1 MARRSSALPEKIAHD
16 LMQRIL
22 TGEFDDSNILPS
34 ERALQDA
41 YGVSR
46 TVVRE
51 ALKLLAARGLVTS
64 GTGQGAVISKNL
76 TAPALDALLLAFH
89 RAHVRL
95 EDLLSAR
102 LLIEPEIAA
111 LAAQHATSLQIRR
124 LLELSQAM
132 ASLALSD
139 QPAQA
144 ASRSYDVNAQF
155 HTLLAQASQNPV
167 LEIWIAILVG
177 IIWRQQNTVD
187 LGQPPEQH
195 ARTAAQHEAIVRAIA
210 AHDPAQAR
218 QAMIEHLTTTRQ
230 GLGDVPGS
238 LSGLI
243 QALYTPSKN

>member
-1 MARRSSALPEKIAHD
+1 MARRSSALPEKIAQD

-22 TGEFDDSNILPS
+22 AGEYDASNILPS
-34 ERALQDA
+34 ERALQES

-51 ALKLLAARGLVTS
+51 ALKLLAARGLVTT
-64 GTGQGAVISKNL
+64 GTGQGAVLSKNL

-89 RAHVRL
+89 RSHVRL
-95 EDLLSAR
+95 EDLLNAR

-132 ASLALSD
+132 AGLALSD
-139 QPAQA
+139 QPVQA
-144 ASRSYDVNAQF
+144 ASLSYDLNAQF

-167 LEIWIAILVG
+167 LEILITTLVG

-187 LGQPPEQH
+187 LDQPPKQH
-195 ARTAAQHEAIVRAIA
+195 TRTARQHEAIVQAIA
-210 AHDPAQAR
+210 ARDPTQAR
-218 QAMIEHLTTTRQ
+218 RAMIEHLETTRQ
-230 GLGDVPGS
+230 SLINVPGS
-238 LSGLI
+238 LGSLI
-243 QALYTPSKN
+243 QTLYMS

>member
-1 MARRSSALPEKIAHD
+1 MARRSSALPEKIAQD

-22 TGEFDDSNILPS
+22 AGEYDDSNILPP
-34 ERALQDA
+34 ERALQES

-51 ALKLLAARGLVTS
+51 ALKLLAARGLVTTGS
-64 GTGQGAVISKNL
+64 GQGAVLSKNL
-76 TAPALDALLLAFH
+76 TASALDALLLAFH

-95 EDLLSAR
+95 EDLLNAR

-111 LAAQHATSLQIRR
+111 LAAEHATSLQVRR
-124 LLELSQAM
+124 LLDLSQAM
-132 ASLALSD
+132 AGLALSD
-139 QPAQA
+139 QPVQA
-144 ASRSYDVNAQF
+144 ANRSYNLNAQF

-167 LEIWIAILVG
+167 LEILITILVG

-195 ARTAAQHEAIVRAIA
+195 ARTGQQHEAIVRAIA
-210 AHDPAQAR
+210 ARDPAQAR
-218 QAMIEHLTTTRQ
+218 SAMIEHLATT
-230 GLGDVPGS
+230 GHNLINVPGS

-243 QALYTPSKN
+243 QTLYSR